1 MLSLVVTDYLS
12 DYVFL
17 RNFILNKHKKFN
29 MHNRGGA
36 RPGAGRKTRAEE
48 MGIQKIALKAIED
61 YYGSLEEGFKAL
73 LASEHHNLIRF
84 VFEHAAG
91 KPREKMDLDVE
102 GEVQTLQII
111 RLPDNG
117 RDEISGIDID
127 EINPSDN

>member
-1 MLSLVVTDYLS
+1 MLSIVVTDYLS

-17 RNFILNKHKKFN
+17 RNFILNNHIKI
-29 MHNRGGA
+29 MAGTGGY
-36 RPGAGRKTRAEE
+36 RPGAGRKSRAEE
-48 MGIQKIALKAIED
+48 KGIQKIAIKAIED

-91 KPREKMDLDVE
+91 KPREKVDLDVE

-117 RDEISGIDID
+117 RDDIPSIDVD

>member
-1 MLSLVVTDYLS
+1 VLSLVVTDYLS

-17 RNFILNKHKKFN
+17 RNFILINHIKI
-29 MHNRGGA
+29 MAGPGGY
-36 RPGAGRKTRAEE
+36 RPGAGRKSRAEE
-48 MGIQKIALKAIED
+48 KGIQKIAIKAIED

-91 KPREKMDLDVE
+91 KPREKIDMDVE

-117 RDEISGIDID
+117 RDDMPSIDID
-127 EINPSDN
+127 KINPSDN